1 MSPQGLSH
9 KYFQESHNLSSH
21 SLQTPP
27 FETCTAVCPVRSLVQ
42 KPLLEQT
49 SPTNLHT
56 LEKKHA
62 QNTCPIMSP
71 TIHGLGHE
79 DMSRLKIDPHKSSQS
94 SSTISL
100 SSQLRTRQ
108 PPALVQRSQFNPVLQ
123 AKYGMD
129 STTTSINCVNSGTD
143 MEKRGRQQRSRTERD
158 CKADAARCCPSTI
171 VL

>member
-1 MSPQGLSH
+1 MNPQGLSH

-27 FETCTAVCPVRSLVQ
+27 FETCRAVCPVQSLDQ
-42 KPLLEQT
+42 KPHFKQI
-49 SPTNLHT
+49 SPTDLHT
-56 LEKKHA
+56 SEKIFA
-62 QNTCPIMSP
+62 GNTCAIMSP
-71 TIHGLGHE
+71 TIHSHNHE
-79 DMSRLKIDPHKSSQS
+79 DMSRLKIDPHKSSQI

-108 PPALVQRSQFNPVLQ
+108 PPAPVQRSQFNPVLQ

-129 STTTSINCVNSGTD
+129 STNTSINCVNSGID

-158 CKADAARCCPSTI
+158 CKADAARCSPSMI